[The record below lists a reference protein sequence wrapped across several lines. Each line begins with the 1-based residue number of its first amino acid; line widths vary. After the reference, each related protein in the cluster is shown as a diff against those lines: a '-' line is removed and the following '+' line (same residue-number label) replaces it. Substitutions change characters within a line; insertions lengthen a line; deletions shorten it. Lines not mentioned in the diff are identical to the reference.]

1 MSVPLSAPASPLQ
14 NYYKPML
21 EATKTQKEIPADLI
35 NVIFSN
41 MEVILPLNRDY
52 LLKELTQRM
61 DNWSTDQ
68 LIGDIFV
75 RFGPF
80 LKMYTKYND
89 GFDSA
94 MKVLSLLL
102 SRLISPLGPR
112 VGRNAALVPPIL
124 QRQGPH

>member
-94 MKVLSLLL
+94 MKVLS
-102 SRLISPLGPR
+102 SSSSISSHPSFRP
-112 VGRNAALVPPIL
+112 
-124 QRQGPH
+124 